1 MHHLWADALAPLYA
15 VGDTSKSGGSKQ
27 DSTTN
32 VRKVARW
39 AKDAMP
45 QVRVQGKVIDI
56 SNIAP
61 ANRGV
66 TEVSLV
72 SAIGTVVEKIHT
84 KSNTVRFS
92 SNISAGHYFV
102 VVRNANRY
110 SAMKVVVR

>member
-1 MHHLWADALAPLYA
+1 MHHLWAEALAPLYA
-15 VGDTSKSGGSKQ
+15 AGNSSNTGGSKQ

-39 AKDAMP
+39 AKDAVP

-84 KSNTVRFS
+84 TSNTVRFS
-92 SNISAGHYFV
+92 TGVHAGHYLV
-102 VVRNANRY
+102 VVRNAGHYGVAN
-110 SAMKVVVR
+110 VVVK